1 MMNLTRKCP
10 LCLNTTGN
18 LLGTVTYALF
28 DDSPLQRESRVV
40 ACARCGFVFYDT
52 ENSQKAYD
60 DFYKNHYY
68 MSYYKTDSR
77 VLEDYFGVAAD
88 IIRGLDLPRGVRICD
103 IGCGNGELLE
113 QLRKRG
119 FSNLC
124 GVDYH
129 LPRNAF
135 AEKGIEAIE
144 GSTEEL
150 PVTDNS
156 VGMFLFSQV
165 FEHLLEPSSTVEKI
179 RDKLS
184 PNGLVYLEVPDTER
198 YALYLHYDPLNLFII
213 EHINH
218 FDLYHLHELFVRKG
232 FSVVTSGKR
241 VRGSGEF
248 FPVPVIYTV
257 VRNGGNGSAKP
268 VPLPDFALAKR
279 ITSWFQTP
287 GEYLK
292 ELLSRELYIWGI
304 SYKTM
309 LALER
314 EPLKDCRVKAFLDS
328 NPEKHKKKI
337 NGIPIS
343 SPEILKKATADSI
356 VCIAQCP
363 SALTMYSILHDEYG
377 YKGEC
382 LML

>member
-1 MMNLTRKCP
+1 MNLTRKCP
-10 LCLNTTGN
+10 LCSNETGK
-18 LLGTVTYALF
+18 LLGTITYALF

-40 ACARCGFVFYDT
+40 ACERCGFIFYDNN
-52 ENSQKAYD
+52 NSQKAYD

-68 MSYYKTDSR
+68 MSYYKTDHQ

-88 IIRGLDLPRGVRICD
+88 IIHGLDLSKEARICD
-103 IGCGNGELLE
+103 IGCGNGELLV
-113 QLRKRG
+113 QMRKKG
-119 FSNLC
+119 FRNCC

-129 LPRNAF
+129 LPKNAF
-135 AEKGIEAIE
+135 AGMGIEAIE

-150 PVTDNS
+150 PVLDGS
-156 VGMFLFSQV
+156 VGLFLFSQV
-165 FEHLLEPSSTVEKI
+165 FEHLLEPSSTIEKI

-184 PNGLVYLEVPDTER
+184 PNGLVYLELPDPER
-198 YALYLHYDPLNLFII
+198 YAMYLHCDPLNLFII

-218 FDLYHLHELFVRKG
+218 FDLIHLHNLFARKG

-257 VRNGGNGSAKP
+257 VRKGEMGAASP
-268 VPLPDFALAKR
+268 VPKPGFALAKR

-287 GEYLK
+287 QGYLK

-309 LALER
+309 LALEQ
-314 EPLKDCRVKAFLDS
+314 EPLKGCSVKAFLDS
-328 NPEKHKKKI
+328 NPEKHKKTI
-337 NGIPIS
+337 NGMPIS
-343 SPEILKKATADSI
+343 SPEVLKNAKADSI
-356 VCIAQCP
+356 VCIAPCP
-363 SALTMYSILHDEYG
+363 SALAMYSILYDEYG